1 MPFPLCR
8 RHKHILLKEKPTI
21 TINFDHNCLVR
32 NPDHKVCFPL
42 IGACGR
48 ELTIPVVHMNNPE
61 KFRELFIL
69 AYCKGQAF
77 GKP

>member
-1 MPFPLCR
+1 MAYQSKAQACCGKGKAY
-8 RHKHILLKEKPTI
+8 H
-21 TINFDHNCLVR
+21 DCLVR
-32 NPDHKVCFPL
+32 NPEHKVCFPL
-42 IGACGR
+42 IGACDR

-61 KFRELFIL
+61 KFKELFIL